1 MRENLNAIKRLV
13 AFTLTVLLLG
23 TTIWNDV
30 FVIATEENHC
40 SEYVDDQ
47 TYAANILQPV
57 GEGDGYCDHCGQVE
71 QAHVHAEEEPVV
83 EEDAAVEEVQSAE
96 DPSIEEPVEDI
107 TVSEEPQPEI
117 ENTEEPVS
125 VSDEEISPEDTPV
138 IDEETPDEDIE
149 ETDEEVEEDEEEE
162 DEEKDKEGEEEECEH
177 EWEYVSNN
185 DGTHVKKCSKCGEE
199 STEDCTFNEDGK
211 CIHCGYVQE
220 EECEHEWEYISNND
234 GTHIKRCKKCGEEI
248 TETCQLDENG
258 ICHDCLYEDE
268 RLIYQEFSKTFYGI
282 KVMVKGMIPRGGTVD
297 IYYVGTKAAENKVN
311 DNIEEGTFRAFA
323 AYDINIYYR
332 DGSKY
337 QPSYDDNTVEVT
349 FSGVDELAETP
360 DEEIIVYRI
369 EEDNSVTEI
378 EADVAGEEVSFEAE
392 HFSEYVV
399 GTEGSYLAL
408 MSHESFAAIA
418 TASSAKKYTR
428 VKYASF
434 DMYAIANVEYSFKA
448 SVYRNVENKNN
459 PIVGEP
465 IAEGEINNLKVTT
478 TGWTTVQ
485 IPLSEKTTG
494 DGYIVAGNDYAIV
507 IDHEDCEVNLGY
519 AKQDRGDSYTVV
531 KEGETSWIWDSLCD
545 NALYITT
552 AAVGDV
558 AATLELV
565 DEPTTDSFESLSLA
579 ITDSRAKKIDNT
591 YYIAKMGDSE
601 EGITVTA
608 QLNPNAERTITWSL
622 PGSTTSGKTTTNQ
635 FLEITAD
642 KPLTA
647 VIKTVNS
654 GETTITAKYRSLEAE
669 IRIVVLN
676 IKINGVEA
684 IGDTPACG
692 VKYTGKAMTSSDVRV
707 QLYKA
712 DAEIT
717 GNSVSVSLPQDKNV
731 GIKDV
736 TVNYIVGTTTIS
748 FVRYFTID
756 QIDIGY
762 VLTDGGP
769 NAFANAKFTFDDKGQ
784 VTAVTDVNT
793 NNILTTTPEYAKGD
807 FTATV
812 TSVNGITYTIKLEGC
827 NNFTGQVY
835 VDYQPSDI
843 TTALTVELSTNS
855 ALKNCTYNAQPVT
868 LTPGPSNKGWTE
880 LTFRNYKREVVTDL
894 VISGEGG
901 NATYTIYDYMDG
913 YGAADYARNG
923 KEASPKT
930 AGKKAI
936 VVTITSGGVSGSVA
950 TEFTIE
956 KAELDNTV
964 IEWTNGGDGSFLHD
978 PDGKPV
984 EPKPS
989 VDFEVYFKGENNG
1002 ELGALVDST
1011 DYVTTYPSDHT
1022 NVGSDAILKI
1032 TGAGK
1037 NFTTSS
1043 YLTKH
1048 YTIKPNFQ
1056 VDAVVR
1062 ISENGNH
1069 DGNKKN
1075 NYDTGYTRY
1084 YDGVVPATAP
1094 SPTALS
1100 PKLTVRL
1107 DKDLVY
1113 NQDYTYVIYDSYTKG
1128 GTTEDISPKV
1138 GTKYIVITPINDYA
1152 GNTEIV
1158 ATYKVVPLP
1167 LSEIENNIVWGTKAK
1182 TDKTFNNRPH
1192 TWTTAISSGYMY
1204 SAKSFNNN
1212 IAIDWD
1218 TVASNDPDLTIKLG
1232 DNYLIEGKDF
1242 EIDYGSDY
1250 VNAGTVTPRIVG
1262 KGNFEGS
1269 VLSGSAYRY
1278 TIKPASITKPESGEP
1293 EAKASLV
1300 GMEDLTF
1307 DGLAKHPGVKV
1318 EIGTT
1323 FSEEYSYSSGNLS
1336 SANFDVVY
1344 DEKTNKSPG
1353 TSTITIKGK
1362 NNLTGTAIVSFNIG
1376 TNTAEYKEIYL
1387 NGSVQVNLTNDKLGE
1402 NPINN
1407 SDGKRVGWERLYKCT
1422 AIDVYYKGENQ
1433 PITFQVSVIGKDG
1446 VPLTKNKDFSYTFKN
1461 NTSVY
1466 EDDFDVSTTPYSA
1479 PYVKIVGINDYKNNN
1494 AIVFFNIKRRELTE
1508 DDVVVTYRYDGEKE
1522 SYPYTGADVEVE
1534 DLVVKLKNDSTELT
1548 KGTDYTVTYPDN
1560 MSKTTAGEKSFTIN
1574 FKDKY
1579 TGEVTKE
1586 YRVGLDIKDA
1596 SVKISNW
1603 YDATD
1608 VFDNK
1613 TDSGKVFVTEWR
1625 QHAPMVRLK
1634 WSNGKEIFINEATAR
1649 EPISAVDLDTTPG
1662 YTANNNAQDITGI
1675 TVTANSSL
1683 FGAPAADKDIF
1694 RSRAAGNDEPNYNTV
1709 TLSISPSATPAG
1721 YYCSEEGGVRE
1732 IKYMIKPVS
1741 FAKLE
1746 SASHKV
1752 YTTHTAYYDYY
1763 GGDIPVTI
1771 EGYLQSGSTNNV
1783 ATNYVLKA
1791 GDYSPDPFKL
1801 DGNNDVSNSYSKAI
1815 HGVGNFTDP
1824 RELTFT
1830 IRQGLVNVYIKREAT
1845 DPNTKI
1851 LPLNPDADTTGPTL
1865 TTTANTTASEWPFNF
1880 STARGENYL
1889 YDGDEHVPDIVIK
1902 AEDGETPLT
1911 EDVDYTITKPADVT
1925 NIGTKVLTIKITNN
1939 NYVQDTIK
1947 VTYEIMT
1954 NDISSFVCELS
1965 DLKYTASTYSLND
1978 IINSI
1983 ENKSLTLKV
1992 KEPGTN
1998 GKELEIGNDFTIVQ
2012 AASKL
2017 GKINTALSTKLG
2029 KNFKSIL
2036 EPSEYDAQDN
2046 PLFVPSYKS
2055 NYIFIEGNGTY
2066 SGYCA
2071 VPFTIY
2077 LDISSHSSS
2086 AGLARVFMPDSTYT
2100 LTQETQHN
2108 VRPTIMYKSSSGGE
2122 YDRTISYDGVNSTV
2136 LVDNKSK
2143 NVYTISRDNA
2153 GKVGPD
2159 DTLAV
2164 VGQYICKGTATSVK
2178 YEYGNTVCFVEDLDK
2193 AGLSMNPSIYDY
2205 TGNTGVDSIQP
2216 VIKGLLGTKGT
2227 DYELTY
2233 TYKKYKTDSDFI
2245 TPNPNEVVDAGYY
2258 NVKISA
2264 TSTSKY
2270 YSNNTNTTLEFYVK
2284 YNLSTATMAFINPD
2298 TGLPEDSVEY
2308 TGAAIDMTKRVI
2320 VTVKDT
2326 GDLYEY
2332 GQNGHNIDLV
2342 QVKESDRSI
2351 TNIAEHRITVIPK
2364 DTELVRSNT
2373 SLTKSFYI
2381 TEVSLKTKATF
2392 EFDENVTNL
2401 HYTGGPIEPKVK
2413 GYITLTNKA
2422 LVQGQDYR
2430 VSYTNNTSASGTN
2443 SAGVRITGLGSY
2455 ACPTFT
2461 TNLTFTIKPLDLSDS
2476 SVEIEVGEATYNG
2489 YYINPEDID
2498 MDNPDKGYAT
2508 VRPTYALYCTDSKG
2522 VRRQLLEEKGNIT
2535 NGDWKALDWT
2545 YNYTAKEKTDETTS
2559 SGIIASKAP
2568 YFRIQPGS
2576 SGNLAGERLASFT
2589 IKKRDVSSGS
2599 VTIAQRTAEYTG
2611 GAIDVSN
2618 VVKLTIPYTNPK
2630 TGNTFNVP
2638 LTQQGAYSV
2647 VGDNY
2652 DYEVT
2657 VTKDG
2662 NHYPDGKIYE
2672 TGVYQIKISGKH
2684 NCEGEREET
2693 FEITPRSLS
2702 NNFHYYYKSSDS
2714 SFYPKNWESCYI
2726 PSADSTTT
2734 PKYEVEDTSDTT
2746 GLKISIDDVPKIN
2759 SPEYPNNKP
2768 SITIWDK
2775 GAIVITQ
2782 NSDGTTS
2789 QKQGRELVQ
2798 DVDYKVTPQNN
2809 SGAGSAGWKKNG
2821 TSKVNADIADGSPY
2835 VIIEGMGNYKDS
2847 INIPY
2852 NIGKNINNQEWKITF
2867 KASQEYEYKP
2877 LKAEEPY
2884 NLTFEYN
2891 GKSQKPTVTVRD
2903 KNGYATLA
2911 RGTDYEVTFTDK
2923 DGNEDA
2929 ITNAGYKYVTI
2940 TGIGDYCGTIK
2951 QIYSITR
2958 KGVNAIAYTHNEYL
2972 PNIGSFTN
2980 ESPMKATSDGTGS
2993 GTDILEFSLSGSNIA
3008 TFTETTAKKY
3018 LYDTNIVP
3026 TDDYKKFIGYYYV
3039 KYDGTDFVPTVTVKD
3054 KTLSDLIIDNDA
3066 DLKPITLDTI
3076 ENASKASTFKYD
3088 DVAKEWKLDTYCDV
3102 KIEFKVQATD
3112 STEAANE
3119 TAEQSISTGIGNYY
3133 VPKNSAAFHI
3143 RYILIPDKF
3152 DEKTFTVTFKN
3163 EHDGNKYKY
3172 TGAEQEPDIL
3182 VKVGTKEL
3190 VEDTDYTV
3198 QYKNNLYPGEASVV
3212 ITGINNYALKE
3223 NVVTKTFTIY
3233 GDLSDTV
3240 AYYLD
3245 THDTDDESDDTF
3257 VRSDKPVQQYT
3268 GTYITYGE
3276 PEIYLFFDPD
3286 RRGVSKELALKHENT
3301 ATEKAA
3307 YSATG
3312 HRPINNTDEYS
3323 LGGYV
3328 TYTGLAPYWTGE
3340 KEIQYSVEFNADDVK
3355 IGNLEDS
3362 YTYTGFNIIPDFK
3375 ISVSTATVTKTE
3387 ISKNDEPYTEFKEND
3402 LSNFEALEKDYFKT
3416 PGKFKVRLSYQI
3428 GDSSDKKGQ
3437 AEGEYEIVPVNI
3449 NSANVKVLYSSKQR
3463 YTGKRVK
3470 PSVIAYIA
3478 STNLRT
3484 NQSQMYDLT
3493 KDKDYTIDYNESNQ
3507 NGNIEN
3513 VGLMYIKGITS
3524 NYVTGTRPEV
3534 FDIVLGSI
3542 TGLGVIENTGTTVTI
3557 KWNREIY
3564 SSGTELMLQKMNSSG
3579 TYIDCYSSPVKT
3591 TGTTNTYKFTGLASS
3606 TNYRVQARAYVNG
3619 NQNKGVISTLKV
3631 PTGVAT
3637 TDITVTS
3644 NASQSATI
3652 KWDNY
3657 GDATLYY
3664 IYRAETATDT
3674 GSIVAIVPTNI
3685 TSQQF
3690 TNTNLTSGKTY
3701 YYYVVGYY
3709 LNNAELTRINE
3720 SPHMDVTVK

>member
-162 DEEKDKEGEEEECEH
+162 DEEKDKEDEEEECEH

-211 CIHCGYVQE
+211 CIRCGYVQE

-297 IYYVGTKAAENKVN
+297 IYYVGTKAAENIVN
-311 DNIEEGTFRAFA
+311 ENLEESNFKAFA

-332 DGSKY
+332 NGDKY
-337 QPSYDDNTVEVT
+337 QPSWDDNTVEVT
-349 FSGVDELAETP
+349 FTGVDELEDVDDSDIT
-360 DEEIIVYRI
+360 VYRI
-369 EEDNSVTEI
+369 EDDNSITEI
-378 EADVAGEEVSFEAE
+378 SADVSGEEVSFEAE

-399 GTEGSYLAL
+399 GAGLTYLEL
-408 MSHESFAAIA
+408 MTHESFAAIA
-418 TASSAKKYTR
+418 TAQSSDKYTQ

-434 DMYAIANVEYSFKA
+434 DIYATANVEYSFKA
-448 SVYRNVENKNN
+448 NVYRNVVNRTN
-459 PIVGEP
+459 PIVDES
-465 IAEGEINNLKVTT
+465 IAYGEINNFKVQT
-478 TGWTTVQ
+478 TGWATVQ
-485 IPLSEKTTG
+485 IPVTETKTG
-494 DGYIVAGNDYAIV
+494 DGYIAGGSQYSIV
-507 IDHEDCEVNLGY
+507 VDHEDCEVRIAY
-519 AKQDRGDSYTVV
+519 SKSDRGTSETVIREDDTNWNYDSR
-531 KEGETSWIWDSLCD
+531 CD

-558 AATLELV
+558 AATIALV
-565 DEPTTDSFESLSLA
+565 EPTDSFDSLSLA
-579 ITDSRAKKIDNT
+579 ITDSRAKKVDNT
-591 YYIAKMGDSE
+591 YYITKMGDTE

-608 QLNPNAERTITWSL
+608 QLNPTAERTITWEL
-622 PGSTTSGKTTTNQ
+622 PNSTTSGKTTTNSVLKVTGNQ
-635 FLEITAD
+635 
-642 KPLTA
+642 PLTA
-647 VIKTVNS
+647 LINTVSS
-654 GETTITAKYRSLEAE
+654 GDTTITARYKGLNAT

-676 IKINGVEA
+676 IKINDNEA
-684 IGDTPACG
+684 IGTTPACTVEYAG
-692 VKYTGKAMTSSDVRV
+692 RAMTSTDVKV
-707 QLYKA
+707 QLFIG
-712 DAEIT
+712 DAQIQ
-717 GNSVSVSLPQDKNV
+717 GNSVKV
-731 GIKDV
+731 GISEEKDVGTREV
-736 TVNYIVGTTTIS
+736 TVNYIVGTTTMS
-748 FVRYFTID
+748 FVRYFTIGQVD
-756 QIDIGY
+756 
-762 VLTDGGP
+762 LTDTT
-769 NAFANAKFTFDDKGQ
+769 AFNNAKFNIENGVVQ
-784 VTAVTDVNT
+784 SVTDVDTSVLNA
-793 NNILTTTPEYAKGD
+793 IPEFSKD
-807 FTATV
+807 FTAEVKDLTGIKYTIEIKGQGNFKGTV
-812 TSVNGITYTIKLEGC
+812 TVEY
-827 NNFTGQVY
+827 Y
-835 VDYQPSDI
+835 PSDI
-843 TTALTVELSTNS
+843 TTALTVELSANS
-855 ALKNCTYNAQPVT
+855 ALKNCTYDGNPVT
-868 LTPGPSNKGWTE
+868 LHPGINNFGWEE
-880 LTFRNYKREVVTDL
+880 LVFKNSKKENVSSV
-894 VISGEGG
+894 VISGDGG
-901 NATYTIYDYMDG
+901 NATYAIYDYVNG
-913 YGAADYARNG
+913 YGAADYANNG
-923 KEASPKT
+923 KPVNAT
-930 AGKKAI
+930 DAGRKAI
-936 VVTITSGGVSGSVA
+936 VVTITGGTFAGSVV
-950 TEFTIE
+950 TDFVIE
-956 KAELDNTV
+956 QAELDNTKV
-964 IEWTNGGDGSFLHD
+964 VWKDGKSAFLHRV
-978 PDGKPV
+978 DGKPV
-984 EPKPS
+984 EPEAG
-989 VDFEVYFKGENNG
+989 VNFDVYFKGENGNK
-1002 ELGALVDST
+1002 VNIS
-1011 DYVTTYPSDHT
+1011 DYGVTYSPNHT
-1022 NVGSDAILKI
+1022 NVGDNAFIKI
-1032 TGAGK
+1032 TSK
-1037 NFTTSS
+1037 NINFSTDNSITEA
-1043 YLTKH
+1043 
-1048 YTIKPNFQ
+1048 YTIEPNIEI
-1056 VDAVVR
+1056 DAVVR
-1062 ISENGNH
+1062 IIENGNH
-1069 DGNKKN
+1069 NGNKAN
-1075 NYDTGYTRY
+1075 NYKTGYTPY
-1084 YDGVVPATAP
+1084 YNGTRIEP
-1094 SPTALS
+1094 SPNVVSPRLS
-1100 PKLTVRL
+1100 VRL
-1107 DKDLVY
+1107 NSELVFER
-1113 NQDYTYVIYDSYTKG
+1113 DYTYEIYDSYTEG
-1128 GTTEDISPKV
+1128 GTNTPGTEPDAGIK
-1138 GTKYIVITPINDYA
+1138 TIVITPIGDYA
-1152 GNTEIV
+1152 GAKKIV
-1158 ATYKVVPLP
+1158 ATYEIMPLP
-1167 LSEIENNIVWGTKAK
+1167 LSEIESNIVWGSKAK
-1182 TDKTFNNRPH
+1182 DKTFDNTPQ
-1192 TWTTAISSGYMY
+1192 TWTTAISNTHMY
-1204 SAKSFNNN
+1204 KPTAYDNNKAVN
-1212 IAIDWD
+1212 WD
-1218 TVASNDPDLTIKLG
+1218 TVTLSDPDITFMYG
-1232 DNYLIEGKDF
+1232 SDYLIEGRDF
-1242 EIDYGSDY
+1242 EIDYGSNY
-1250 VNAGTVTPRIVG
+1250 VNAGTVNPKIIG
-1262 KGNFEGS
+1262 IGNFGGEA
-1269 VLSGSAYRY
+1269 LTGSAYRY
-1278 TIKPASITKPESGEP
+1278 TIKPADITKPETGEP
-1293 EAKASLV
+1293 KAKTSLI
-1300 GMEDLTF
+1300 GAQDLTY

-1318 EIGTT
+1318 EIGNT
-1323 FSEEYSYSSGNLS
+1323 FYEEYNYTSGSLS
-1336 SANFDVVY
+1336 STNFDVVY

-1362 NNLTGTAIVSFNIG
+1362 NNLTGEAIVDFNIG
-1376 TNTAEYKEIYL
+1376 TNTTEYKEIYL
-1387 NGSVQVNLTNDKLGE
+1387 DGSVQVNLTRDKIADND
-1402 NPINN
+1402 ITD
-1407 SDGKRVGWERLYKCT
+1407 SQGKRIGAERVYKCVDLD
-1422 AIDVYYKGENQ
+1422 AYYKGAGQ

-1446 VPLTKNKDFSYTFKN
+1446 VPLTRNKDFSYTFKN
-1461 NTSVY
+1461 NESVY
-1466 EDDFDVSTTPYSA
+1466 DDATFADVTNA
-1479 PYVKIVGINDYKNNN
+1479 PYVKILGLKDYKNND
-1494 AIVFFNIKRRELTE
+1494 AIVYFNIKKRVLTS
-1508 DDVVVTYRYDGEKE
+1508 DDVTITYKYDGVKE
-1522 SYPYTGADVEVE
+1522 SYPYTGTNVEVE
-1534 DLVVKLKNDSTELT
+1534 DLVVKLKSDSTELT
-1548 KGTDYTVTYPDN
+1548 YDASGAGDYTVSYPDG
-1560 MSKTTAGEKSFTIN
+1560 MSKSSAGEKEFTIN
-1574 FKDKY
+1574 FTGKY
-1579 TGEVTKE
+1579 TGNVTKS

-1596 SVKISNW
+1596 TVSISNW
-1603 YDATD
+1603 YDAAEEFEKTGD
-1608 VFDNK
+1608 VY
-1613 TDSGKVFVTEWR
+1613 VTEWR
-1625 QHAPMVRLK
+1625 QHAPKVKLT
-1634 WSNGKEIFINEATAR
+1634 WSNGTEFYIDEATAKTVNNGS
-1649 EPISAVDLDTTPG
+1649 EDTV
-1662 YTANNNAQDITGI
+1662 TGI
-1675 TVTANSSL
+1675 AVTAESNM
-1683 FGAPAADKDIF
+1683 FGLYKTDNTDIF
-1694 RSRAAGNDEPNYNTV
+1694 RSRPEGNDDPTYNTV
-1709 TLSISPSATPAG
+1709 TLSVGQSATPTG
-1721 YYCSEEGGVRE
+1721 YYCSEEGGVRT

-1741 FAKLE
+1741 FAKVE
-1746 SASHKV
+1746 SASHRV
-1752 YTTHTAYYDYY
+1752 ITTNNPYYNYY
-1763 GGDIPVTI
+1763 GGPIPVTI
-1771 EGYLQSGSTNNV
+1771 AAKLYSGAMNDD
-1783 ATNYVLKA
+1783 ATSYVLQA
-1791 GDYSPDPFKL
+1791 GDDFTPNPFKL

-2012 AASKL
+2012 DASKL

-3437 AEGEYEIVPVNI
+3437 AEAEYNIVPVNI

-3478 STNLRT
+3478 SRNLRT

-3720 SPHMDVTVK
+3720 SPHIPVTIK